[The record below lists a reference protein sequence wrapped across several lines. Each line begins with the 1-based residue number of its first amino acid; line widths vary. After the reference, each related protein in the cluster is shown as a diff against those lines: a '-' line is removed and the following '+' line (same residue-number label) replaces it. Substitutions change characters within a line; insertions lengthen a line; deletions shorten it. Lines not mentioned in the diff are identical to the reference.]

1 MKSILFGVVML
12 LLNLVPLTMFGYT
25 YTWNG
30 SSGTD
35 WATPGNWN
43 RSLGAPANSI
53 PAITDAVEIGTIGYT
68 SQPAVT
74 TSNATCASITFG
86 TSGAIIFTVS
96 GALNVNGTILQ
107 KHANGANV
115 TTLITGSGSITCKGL
130 TVGDT
135 PVSLNVGYIQ
145 YLTTVNANIAQLAI
159 NGDLKVVST
168 QAQLL
173 GGLGGL
179 LVLGVLLNNAE
190 FDVTNNNTVAS
201 TTTVSGLLSVVNQDP
216 ITQSST
222 IKSAASINVVNNGA
236 QTATLKVTGASPISI
251 PNTTYGSIDF
261 YVPSG
266 GTGRVGVEYGN
277 NDGSTQTVYTDN
289 TTGLNTTG
297 LSGATSVYQNIA
309 FSGTGTKKI
318 NAGNLTIS
326 GDWSST
332 GSTDII
338 DNNTLNPNIYF
349 KGTIAQ
355 RIYDNGTNSAKG
367 VVFNNV
373 YFQGGGAKTIAGTAA
388 TVNGFSVS
396 AAGVLTMAESTSLT
410 VDPLGK
416 LTLISNSTGTA
427 TVATIPSGCSINGN
441 VNVQRYFKAG
451 TVAQNYR
458 NYRLLSSPVNMNTGG
473 VIDDSGSTAYT
484 TLGYLNNNPGVF
496 TGGPGGPANGFAVI
510 NATPT
515 IYLYNESLANINTG
529 FNTGNFKGITNIT
542 TNPVK
547 VYDNAGTN
555 PNATATIYAG
565 NGYMLYYTGNNV
577 NNLNNKQNRVGGVY
591 ADPDAATTTAVGV
604 LNQGNIP
611 VKIWW
616 NTSTTLSAAKTG
628 YNLVGNPYA
637 AAIDWDGVTSGKII
651 ATNVSTKIYVFNYIS
666 KNYGTY
672 QPGLGTSIG
681 SNNATRYIASG
692 QGFFVVA
699 SSGASLTFT
708 ESAKT
713 ATQPQSLGSSNY
725 LLMGMPAQVEQRPQ
739 VLRIKL
745 AKDSINTDE
754 SLIAFEPDAK
764 NDYEPVL
771 DADRLTG
778 MGNVATLASYATQNT
793 QMLAINHLHS
803 IDSTLRVKLYVNVSG
818 AQGINTLTFSGLET
832 LDPRYD
838 VFLVDHYKKDSLQ
851 VNIYNQYAFNIR
863 TDSAASYGDSRF
875 ELVFHKK
882 STVNYRLLSFTG
894 APSNNSIT
902 LKWKVEAEQNA
913 TGFTIEKG
921 DGNGTF
927 TPTYNRQSDGSGTYT
942 WIDRLPA
949 TGANTYRLKQDDA
962 FSNISYSKVVSVN
975 FNPPAVSN
983 QVLVA
988 YPNPVK
994 TELNIKIN
1002 TPDLTGQVRMKVISS
1017 AGQMLLSKV
1026 SSGNTIQQNVNNLLP
1041 GTYIVEVSDNAT
1053 QKVIGR
1059 VKISKP

>member
-1 MKSILFGVVML
+1 MKRVLFGLVVL
-12 LLNLVPLTMFGYT
+12 LCNWSPLTALGYT

-30 SSGTD
+30 SAGTD
-35 WATPGNWN
+35 WGTSGNWN
-43 RSLGAPANSI
+43 HPIGTPAT
-53 PAITDAVEIGTIGYT
+53 PLITDDVEIGTIGFT
-68 SQPAVT
+68 AQPTVT
-74 TSNATCASITFG
+74 TSTATCASITFG
-86 TSGAIIFTVS
+86 TAKAITFTIN
-96 GALNVNGTILQ
+96 GTLNVNGTILQ
-107 KHANGANV
+107 KHDNGTSI

-130 TVGDT
+130 TVGDNAV
-135 PVSLNVGYIQ
+135 PLIVGTRQ
-145 YLTTVNANIAQLAI
+145 FLTTVNTNVSRLII
-159 NGDLKVVST
+159 NGNLTVISV
-168 QAQLL
+168 QAPLL
-173 GGLGGL
+173 GILGI
-179 LVLGVLLNNAE
+179 LGDLINNAA
-190 FDVTNNNTVAS
+190 FNVTNTNTVAS
-201 TTTVSGLLSVVNQDP
+201 ITTVSGLLSIVNQDP
-216 ITQSST
+216 VAA
-222 IKSAASINVVNNGA
+222 SAASINVVNSGA
-236 QTATLKVTGASPISI
+236 QTAVLKLSAANAINI
-251 PNTTYGSIDF
+251 ANTTYGSIDF
-261 YVPSG
+261 YVPGG
-266 GTGRVGVEYGN
+266 GTGRVGVEYAN

-289 TTGLNTTG
+289 TTGLNTFG
-297 LSGATSVYQNIA
+297 LNGATSVYQNIS

-318 NAGNLTIS
+318 NSGNLTIS

-338 DNNTLNPNIYF
+338 DNNTLNPVIYF
-349 KGTIAQ
+349 KGTITQ
-355 RIYDNGTNSAKG
+355 RLYDDGTRSG
-367 VVFNNV
+367 RGIIFNKV
-373 YFQGGGAKTIAGTAA
+373 YFQGGGTKTIVGTAA

-396 AAGVLTMAESTSLT
+396 NTGVLTMDESTTLT

-416 LTLISNSTGTA
+416 LTLISNGTSSA
-427 TVATIPSGCSINGN
+427 TVATIPSGCVIKGN
-441 VNVQRYFKAG
+441 VSVQRFFKAG

-458 NYRLLSSPVNMNTGG
+458 NYRLLSSPVNMNATG
-473 VIDDSGSTAYT
+473 VTADADASAYT
-484 TLGYLNNNPGVF
+484 TLSYLNGSPGLF
-496 TGGPGGPANGFAVI
+496 IGGPGGTASGFTVT

-529 FNTGNFKGITNIT
+529 FNTGNFKGLTNIT
-542 TNPVK
+542 TNPVNL
-547 VYDNAGTN
+547 YNDLGNS

-577 NNLNNKQNRVGGVY
+577 DNLNNKQNRVGGVY
-591 ADPDAATTTAVGV
+591 ANPDTAVATAVGT

-611 VKIWW
+611 VKLWW
-616 NTSTTLSAAKTG
+616 SGSTTLSVAKTG

-637 AAIDWDGVTSGKII
+637 ATIDWDGVTSNKII
-651 ATNVSTKIYVFNYIS
+651 ATNVSTKIYIFNYSS

-672 QPGLGTSIG
+672 QPGLGSSIG

-699 SSGASLTFT
+699 GSGASLTFT

-713 ATQPQSLGSSNY
+713 IIQPASLGSSSY
-725 LLMGMPAQVEQRPQ
+725 LLMGMPAQAEQKPQ

-754 SLIAFEPDAK
+754 SLIAFEPGAK
-764 NDYEPVL
+764 NDYEPIL

-778 MGNVATLASYATQNT
+778 IGNVATLATYATQNT

-803 IDSTLRVKLYVNVSG
+803 IDSALRVKLYVNVSG
-818 AQGINTLTFSGLET
+818 VPGINTLTFSGLET

-838 VFLVDHYKKDSLQ
+838 VFLIDHYKKDSLQ
-851 VNIYNQYAFNIR
+851 INLYGQYAFNIR
-863 TDSAASYGDSRF
+863 ADSAASYGDSRF
-875 ELVFHKK
+875 ELAFHKK
-882 STVNYRLLSFTG
+882 NAINYRLLSFSG
-894 APSNNSIT
+894 APANNSIT

-921 DGNGTF
+921 DGNGNF
-927 TPTYNRQSDGSGTYT
+927 TPAYNLQSDGSGTYN
-942 WIDRLPA
+942 WIDKIPA
-949 TGANTYRLKQDDA
+949 TGANTYRLKQNDV

-983 QVLVA
+983 QVLIA

-1002 TPDLTGQVRMKVISS
+1002 TPSLPAQVLMKVISS
-1017 AGQMLLSKV
+1017 AGQIMLSKV
-1026 SSGNTIQQNVNNLLP
+1026 SSGNAIQQNVNNLLP